1 MKETDAWY
9 KIWDIFFPE
18 KKELTDGYVAD
29 KEEDMLSNYMELDAL
44 MQVIFPLKEGEAD
57 N

>member
-1 MKETDAWY
+1 MNAWS

>member
-1 MKETDAWY
+1 MNAWY

-29 KEEDMLSNYMELDAL
+29 KEEDML
-44 MQVIFPLKEGEAD
+44 
-57 N
+57 